1 VGFAVDAAKAK
12 GTLGEKCPANAAG
25 VPVCSDKEFT
35 QADVD
40 GLNGRKN
47 RGFPAAWGLGAAGV
61 LGVAAAIVGV
71 ATAGRTA
78 APVGWVGPAGGGVGV
93 RGVW

>member
-1 VGFAVDAAKAK
+1 
-12 GTLGEKCPANAAG
+12 
-25 VPVCSDKEFT
+25 VCSDKEFT

-47 RGFPAAWGLGAAGV
+47 RGFPAAWGLGAVGV
-61 LGVAAAIVGV
+61 AGVAAAIVGV
-71 ATAGRTA
+71 AMAGRTA

-93 RGVW
+93 KGVF